1 MGILERLKGGVQF
14 NKIAKSV
21 GFVIELL
28 DAYEFEQNEKM
39 LLEAAW
45 LCRAGIL
52 DKLEEYHYSMTSKI
66 YVTVRGYQQRMILN
80 EALIKTLGRLSAK
93 ANNSP
98 DFLQE
103 KVNEILEKQQAFYDV
118 DKHISYESKNKY
130 I

>member
-80 EALIKTLGRLSAK
+80 EALIKTLE
-93 ANNSP
+93 
-98 DFLQE
+98 DYQQ
-103 KVNEILEKQQAFYDV
+103 KQIIHPIFY
-118 DKHISYESKNKY
+118 KKK
-130 I
+130 

>member
-66 YVTVRGYQQRMILN
+66 YVTVRGSQQRMILN
-80 EALIKTLGRLSAK
+80 EALSKTLGRLSAK

-98 DFLQE
+98 DFL
-103 KVNEILEKQQAFYDV
+103 V
-118 DKHISYESKNKY
+118 
-130 I
+130 